1 MQIENYKFIY
11 KRIHNFIKKRG
22 DDNFKMIAN
31 TLATELKS
39 FETDFIFFQNKK
51 LDLRK
56 DFLNKFVAI
65 KREEIIASGNSIE
78 EINKI
83 LESKNIDSAKTVIE
97 FVPEEEG
104 IMVL

>member
-1 MQIENYKFIY
+1 
-11 KRIHNFIKKRG
+11 
-22 DDNFKMIAN
+22 MIAN
-31 TLATELKS
+31 ALAMELKS

-51 LDLRK
+51 SDLRE

-65 KREEIIASGNSIE
+65 KKGEIIASGNSIE

-83 LESKNIDSAKTVIE
+83 LESKDIDPAKTVIE

>member
-1 MQIENYKFIY
+1 M
-11 KRIHNFIKKRG
+11 
-22 DDNFKMIAN
+22 
-31 TLATELKS
+31 ELKS

-51 LDLRK
+51 SDLRK

>member
-1 MQIENYKFIY
+1 MVT
-11 KRIHNFIKKRG
+11 
-22 DDNFKMIAN
+22 N
-31 TLATELKS
+31 TLAMELKS

-51 LDLRK
+51 VDLRK

-65 KREEIIASGNSIE
+65 KREEIIASGSSIE

-83 LESKNIDSAKTVIE
+83 LESKNIDPSKIVIE
-97 FVPEEEG
+97 FVPEEES

>member
-1 MQIENYKFIY
+1 
-11 KRIHNFIKKRG
+11 
-22 DDNFKMIAN
+22 MITN
-31 TLATELKS
+31 TLAMELKS
-39 FETDFIFFQNKK
+39 FETDLIFFQDKK

-65 KREEIIASGNSIE
+65 KRGEIIASGNSIE

-83 LESKNIDSAKTVIE
+83 LESKNIAPAKTVIE